1 MTKILVI
8 EDELEVRE
16 NILETLKA
24 EKFDVTEAEN
34 GFAGTRLAIALQ
46 PDLIICDVMMPQLD
60 GYGVLRVLRQNENTA
75 TIPFIFLTAKSE
87 KADWRRGMELG
98 ADDYLIKPFSTKE
111 LLAAIAAR
119 LQGRVALEK
128 KHAKEL
134 KELENKYSNLLYYDS
149 LTKLPNRLSLRS
161 LFEEARAKLSLETQ
175 HSASNTGS
183 STDNLSAKGETLL
196 EGKGF
201 APIAKPEAPTK
212 KMLPVLCLGL
222 DRLSRINETLGY
234 SFGDLL
240 LKAVAKRLT
249 NFLEPGHVV
258 ARLNSDQFAIVP
270 GAIAQRN
277 EASKIAE
284 NLLAAIAKPFLLEG
298 KEVFVTASTG
308 MAVYPQDGQ
317 RIDQLLQK
325 ANKAMRRVKE
335 SGGNNYQFYIAVW
348 HRASDEI
355 LALENGLRYAL
366 DADEFELYYQPQVDL
381 QTGQIVGAEAL
392 LRWQH
397 PQLGLVSPAK
407 FIPLAEESGL
417 IVPIGEWVLKTA
429 CQQSKAWQAAGFPSL
444 RMAVNLSGRQ
454 FALPNLRQRLVQILM
469 EASFNPEYLDLELT
483 ESIVIQDPK
492 AASGILQLLKTL
504 GVKIAIDDFG
514 TGYSSLS
521 YLQQFPFDLLKIDRC
536 FIKNISKNP
545 TNQALTKSIIEMAHS
560 LNLQAI
566 AEGVETE
573 AEMGLLRQ
581 YKCDLM
587 QGYLFSKP
595 LPALKFEQLLR

>member
-16 NILETLKA
+16 NILEILKA
-24 EKFDVTEAEN
+24 EKFEVIEAEN
-34 GFAGTRLAIALQ
+34 GFAGMRLAIAKQ

-60 GYGVLRVLRQNENTA
+60 GYGVLRVLRKNQNTA

-87 KADWRRGMELG
+87 KYDWRLAMELG
-98 ADDYLIKPFSTKE
+98 ADDYLTKPFSTQE

-119 LQGRVALEK
+119 LQGRFALEQ
-128 KHAKEL
+128 KHAREL
-134 KELENKYSNLLYYDS
+134 RQLENKYSNLLYYDS
-149 LTKLPNRLSLRS
+149 LTALPNRLSLRS
-161 LFEEARAKLSLETQ
+161 LFEQARAKLSQEMQ
-175 HSASNTGS
+175 HYASNTGG
-183 STDNLSAKGETLL
+183 STDKLSAGETLQQ
-196 EGKGF
+196 GKGF
-201 APIAKPEAPTK
+201 APMATPETPTK

-222 DRLSRINETLGY
+222 DRFSRINETLGY

-240 LKAVAKRLT
+240 LKAVANRLS
-249 NFLEPGHVV
+249 NFLETGDVV
-258 ARLNSDQFAIVP
+258 ARLNSDQFAIFT
-270 GAIAQRN
+270 GAIAQRK
-277 EASKIAE
+277 EASKIAA
-284 NLLAAIAKPFLLEG
+284 NLLAAIAKPFVIEG

-308 MAVYPQDGQ
+308 IAVYPQDGQ
-317 RIDQLLQK
+317 LIDQLLQK

-348 HRASDEI
+348 HRGSDEI

-366 DADEFELYYQPQVDL
+366 DADEFELYYQPQIDL

-407 FIPLAEESGL
+407 FIPLAEESDL

-429 CQQSKAWQAAGFPSL
+429 CQQGKAWQAAGFPSL

-454 FALPNLRQRLVQILM
+454 FARLDLRYRLVQILK
-469 EASFNPEYLDLELT
+469 EANFNLEYLDLELT
-483 ESIVIQDPK
+483 ESIVVQDPK
-492 AASGILQLLKTL
+492 AAIGILNLLKTL

-536 FIKNISKNP
+536 FIKNISKNT

-560 LNLQAI
+560 LKLQAI

-573 AEMGLLRQ
+573 AEMRLLRQ
-581 YKCDLM
+581 YKCDFM

>member
-16 NILETLKA
+16 NILEILKA
-24 EKFDVTEAEN
+24 EKFEVIEAEN
-34 GFAGTRLAIALQ
+34 GFAGTRLAIAKQ

-60 GYGVLRVLRQNENTA
+60 GYGVLRVLRQNQNTA

-87 KADWRRGMELG
+87 KADWRLGMELG
-98 ADDYLIKPFSTKE
+98 ADDYLIKPFSTQE

-119 LQGRVALEK
+119 LQGRFALEQ
-128 KHAKEL
+128 KHAREL
-134 KELENKYSNLLYYDS
+134 RQLENKYSNLLYYDS

-161 LFEEARAKLSLETQ
+161 LFEQARAKLSQETQ
-175 HSASNTGS
+175 HYASNTGG
-183 STDNLSAKGETLL
+183 STDKLSAEGETLQQ
-196 EGKGF
+196 GKGF
-201 APIAKPEAPTK
+201 APITTPEAPTK

-240 LKAVAKRLT
+240 LKAVANRLT
-249 NFLEPGHVV
+249 NFLETGDVV
-258 ARLNSDQFAIVP
+258 ARLNSDQFAIFT
-270 GAIAQRN
+270 GAIAQRK

-348 HRASDEI
+348 HRGSDEI
-355 LALENGLRYAL
+355 LALENGLRHAL
-366 DADEFELYYQPQVDL
+366 DAEEFELYYQPQVDL

-429 CQQSKAWQAAGFPSL
+429 CQQGKAWQAAGFPSL

-454 FALPNLRQRLVQILM
+454 FSLPNLRQRLVQILM
-469 EASFNPEYLDLELT
+469 EANFNPQYLDLELT
-483 ESIVIQDPK
+483 ESIVVQDPK
-492 AASGILQLLKTL
+492 AASGILQLLKAL
-504 GVKIAIDDFG
+504 GVTIAIDDFG

-536 FIKNISKNP
+536 FIKNISKNT

-573 AEMGLLRQ
+573 AEMRLLRQ
-581 YKCDLM
+581 YKCDFM